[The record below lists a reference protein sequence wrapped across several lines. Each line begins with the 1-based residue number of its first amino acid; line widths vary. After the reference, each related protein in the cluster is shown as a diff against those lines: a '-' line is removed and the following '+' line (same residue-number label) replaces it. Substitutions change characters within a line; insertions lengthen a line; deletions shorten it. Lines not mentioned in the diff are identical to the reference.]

1 MSSSRREALRCWAVC
16 APGLETLLAAELRSL
31 RCKPIQPGRG
41 GVAFGAN
48 HRQLYAANLW
58 LRTANR
64 VVVRLPPFEVG
75 TFKDLVAAGR
85 ALPWENFLPEGWVPT
100 FRVTSSSSKLYHT
113 DAIAERLA
121 QSVADAIGWPSHP
134 EGEQLVVV
142 RVQHDTFTVS
152 IDSSGEPLHKRG
164 YRQEV
169 AKAPLRETLAA
180 AMVMAARYDGSAPF
194 VDPFC
199 GSGTIAI
206 EAAMLA
212 RSMAPGA
219 GREFAFGHWPCFEG
233 GAWGS
238 VLGEAADQENVGVEL
253 PSIVASDR
261 DAGAVA
267 ACRANAERAGV
278 ADAIT
283 VEQRSVSDLV
293 APATNDAHAAGP
305 GWLVTNPPYGHRVG
319 DADLRDLFARFGDVC
334 RSVIPG
340 WRIGVLAADGRAV
353 GHTKLPFAERF
364 ATDNGGIPVRF
375 LTTNG

>member
-1 MSSSRREALRCWAVC
+1 
-16 APGLETLLAAELRSL
+16 
-31 RCKPIQPGRG
+31 
-41 GVAFGAN
+41 VAFGAN
-48 HRQLYAANLW
+48 PRQLYAANLW

-64 VVVRLPPFEVG
+64 VVVRLPPFEVT
-75 TFKDLVAAGR
+75 TFKELVAAGR
-85 ALPWENFLPEGWVPT
+85 ALPWEDFLPEGWVPT
-100 FRVTSSSSKLYHT
+100 FRVTSSSSMLYHT

-121 QSVADAIGWPSHP
+121 QAVADAIGWPSRP
-134 EGEQLVVV
+134 DGEQLVVV
-142 RVQHDTFTVS
+142 RAQNDTFTVS

-180 AMVMAARYDGSAPF
+180 AMVLASGYDGSGPLL
-194 VDPFC
+194 DPFC

-238 VLGEAADQENVGVEL
+238 VLGEAAERERLDAEL
-253 PSIVASDR
+253 PPIVASDR
-261 DAGAVA
+261 DAGAVE
-267 ACRANAERAGV
+267 ACRNNAERAGV

-283 VEQRSVSDLV
+283 VAQQSVSDLV
-293 APATNDAHAAGP
+293 APLPIDGEAG
-305 GWLVTNPPYGHRVG
+305 GRGRVITNPPYGHRVG
-319 DADLRDLFARFGDVC
+319 DADQRDLFARFGDVC
-334 RSVIPG
+334 RAQLPG
-340 WRIGVLAADGRAV
+340 WGVGVLTADGRAL
-353 GHTKLPFAERF
+353 GHAKLPLTERF

-375 LTTNG
+375 ITTTSR